1 MQRQKAPPKKRHK
14 QVKPVLSNLHEG
26 LSRHALEH
34 LILPVLSIDEYESKI
49 SDKRAVVIGF
59 FVQDEAPAKDLSHFI
74 ERSSLP
80 ILDTEVSPNPTEDG
94 FYITWVELRRSKDL
108 PTVLSDLLSDIEN
121 LCKIDEWQFTC
132 PHHTQPNDLNKD
144 NLTSFLILDPQDI
157 VEVPHKT
164 QELKENKEFWK
175 HATVNNFALLD
186 NILILETSQG
196 QFQWV
201 LGDCPETAALIP
213 DSHNARELQKILG
226 SNYAVFA
233 TDSGFIVECGSQQ
246 RYIQPLS

>member
-1 MQRQKAPPKKRHK
+1 ME
-14 QVKPVLSNLHEG
+14 SNLHEG

-94 FYITWVELRRSKDL
+94 FYVTWVELHRSKDL
-108 PTVLSDLLSDIEN
+108 PVVLSDLLGDIEN

-132 PHHTQPNDLNKD
+132 PHHTSPNDLNKD
-144 NLTSFLILDPQDI
+144 NLTSFLVLNPQEIAELPD
-157 VEVPHKT
+157 KT
-164 QELKENKEFWK
+164 NELKENKEFWK
-175 HATVNNFALLD
+175 HAPVKNFALLD
-186 NILILETSQG
+186 NILILETEKG
-196 QFQWV
+196 RYQWV
-201 LGDCPETAALIP
+201 LGDCPDTVALIP
-213 DSHNARELQKILG
+213 DSPDARALQQILG

-233 TDSGFIVECGSQQ
+233 TNSGFIVECGSQQ
-246 RYIQPLS
+246 RYIQSLS